1 MSISLSRLDLLRWN
15 LYHLSRL
22 PAHHHLPLHHPPF
35 HLLLST
41 LLLRSVY
48 HPLLVLMAA
57 LLLYY
62 QSLPHP
68 LHRPHP
74 HWSLREHTQL

>member
-1 MSISLSRLDLLRWN
+1 MSISLSHLDLLRLS

-22 PAHHHLPLHHPPF
+22 PARHHLPIHHPPF
-35 HLLLST
+35 HLLLSIHP
-41 LLLRSVY
+41 LQSICR
-48 HPLLVLMAA
+48 PLLVLMAA

-62 QSLPHP
+62 QSLPHH

>member
-1 MSISLSRLDLLRWN
+1 MSISLSHLDLLR
-15 LYHLSRL
+15 LSLFHLSRL
-22 PAHHHLPLHHPPF
+22 PAHHYLPHH